1 MPIFSLDKELVFP
14 PAELAEPD
22 GLLAIGGDLS
32 VDRLLLAYRS
42 GIFPWY
48 EGEYIIWWSP
58 NPRFILVPDNLYVS
72 KSMQVFIR
80 KTSLQFTIN
89 KNFRGVM
96 EACKNSF
103 RKDQD
108 GTWISD
114 EMISAYTKLHQLGIA
129 HSAEAWQDNEMVAG
143 LYGIRMG
150 DLFFGES
157 MFTNISNA
165 SKFTFIRYVQQ
176 LKSEGVMLIDCQ
188 VYTEHLESLGAS
200 MISRKDFLNI
210 LSQNLEA
217 R

>member
-32 VDRLLLAYRS
+32 VERLLLAYRS

-48 EGEYIIWWSP
+48 EGEHIIWWSP
-58 NPRFILVPDNLYVS
+58 DPRFILDPDNLYIS
-72 KSMQVFIR
+72 KSMQVFNR
-80 KTSLQFTIN
+80 KTSLLFTIN
-89 KNFRGVM
+89 KDFRGVI
-96 EACKNSF
+96 ESCKNSV
-103 RKDQD
+103 RREQD

-114 EMISAYTKLHQLGIA
+114 EMIAAYTKLHELGFA
-129 HSAEAWQDNEMVAG
+129 HSAEAWRDDELVAG

-150 DLFFGES
+150 QFFFGES
-157 MFTNISNA
+157 MFTNLSNA

-200 MISRKDFLNI
+200 MMSRKEFINI
-210 LSQNLEA
+210 LNQNLEP